1 MSKAIGGGGG
11 SSDLMLIAVLI
22 VGAMMYT
29 RSRGAMAAVPGR
41 NVYAP
46 ASAPASNGYGVAQV
60 ASGLVGGLANWFSSG
75 GASSGLP
82 DTYNASPATGNLNS
96 FGLVGDIGGTLDD
109 PWYG

>member
-11 SSDLMLIAVLI
+11 SSDLVLIAVLI

-41 NVYAP
+41 TVYAP

-60 ASGLVGGLANWFSSG
+60 ASGIVGGLANWFSG
-75 GASSGLP
+75 SSGNGMP
-82 DTYNASPATGNLNS
+82 DTYNGTDTSLNS
-96 FGLVGDIGGTLDD
+96 FGTYGPIGGSAED
-109 PWYG
+109 PWFG